1 MDCLFCKIA
10 MGEINSQKVYE
21 DDYILGFKDINP
33 IAPVHILIIPKVHI
47 ESMNDVN
54 EENIEYVKD
63 IMLSIKK
70 IAKICGVDENG
81 YRIVSNIGKDGGQEV
96 KHLHFHL
103 IGGKTLG
110 TNL

>member
-33 IAPVHILIIPKVHI
+33 IAPVHILIIPKIHI

-70 IAKICGVDENG
+70 IAKICGVAENG